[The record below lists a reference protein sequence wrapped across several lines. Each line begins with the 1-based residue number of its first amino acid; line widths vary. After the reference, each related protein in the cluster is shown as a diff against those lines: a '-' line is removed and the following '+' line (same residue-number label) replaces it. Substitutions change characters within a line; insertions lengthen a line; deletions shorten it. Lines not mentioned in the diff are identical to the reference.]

1 MNDLVSGG
9 GSASAAT
16 PGASLPLS
24 ASIPWLAPLQQSLA
38 AAISSNRLG
47 HALLLQ
53 VAPGL
58 GGEWLATWLAARLFC
73 SATTPLPPCGECLSC
88 RRVMSGE
95 QPDLLRLR
103 PIEDSKE
110 IRVEQVR
117 ELAAELALTSHGGG
131 RKVAIVTP
139 ADKLNRNAANAL
151 LKTLEE
157 PPGQSLIILVTG
169 ELSRLPVTVLSRCTR
184 LGIPTPDSTQL
195 SAWLQQHS
203 KKAVDWDGVLA
214 VLGARPLEA
223 LVADSEALAALR
235 QDTLRALE
243 RAANG
248 SLDPVETAES
258 WGKEDYGLRLAC
270 IESWLVARLRDWAA
284 RGRGAHAEPLF
295 AALEELREA
304 RQWTD
309 SPVNKPLALERLLW
323 RLNAAATN
331 RRQG

>member
-1 MNDLVSGG
+1 MSDLASGG
-9 GSASAAT
+9 GPAAAAM
-16 PGASLPLS
+16 PGVSLPLS
-24 ASIPWLAPLQQSLA
+24 ASIPWLLPLQQSLA
-38 AAISSNRLG
+38 AAISADRLG
-47 HALLLQ
+47 HALLLH

-58 GGEWLATWLAARLFC
+58 GGDWLATWLAARLFC
-73 SATTPLPPCGECLSC
+73 SATMEIQPCGECLSC
-88 RRVMSGE
+88 RRVLSGE

-110 IRVEQVR
+110 IRVEQIR
-117 ELAAELALTSHGGG
+117 ELAAELALTSHGGR
-131 RKVAIVTP
+131 RKIAIITP

-184 LGIPTPDSTQL
+184 LGIPTPDSKQL
-195 SAWLQQHS
+195 AAWLQQHA
-203 KKAVDWDGVLA
+203 KRDIDWDAVLA
-214 VLGARPLEA
+214 VLGARPLDA
-223 LVADSEALAALR
+223 LTADGEALAALR

-248 SLDPVETAES
+248 SLDPVETADS

-270 IESWLVARLRDWAA
+270 IESWLFARIRDWAA

-309 SPVNKPLALERLLW
+309 TPVNKPLALERLLW
-323 RLNAAATN
+323 RLSATAPS